1 MKYSKKML
9 EKIMKKNGGWLD
21 LRGTQITSLPDNLTV
36 GGSLYLSGTQIK
48 NPRTYKRLRNGDYV
62 ERRYL
67 YADDILTH
75 IKEKK
80 VKKGYTYFVGRIP
93 NHNVI
98 CDGVNYA
105 HCRSF
110 KEGVLDLE
118 FKKAK
123 ERGAEQYKNL
133 KLDSVV
139 KFDEARTMYRII
151 TGACQAGT
159 QQFID
164 NMKEKKEQYTISEI
178 IQLTKGAYGGTVF
191 EEFFKNRE

>member
-1 MKYSKKML
+1 M
-9 EKIMKKNGGWLD
+9 
-21 LRGTQITSLPDNLTV
+21 
-36 GGSLYLSGTQIK
+36 
-48 NPRTYKRLRNGDYV
+48 
-62 ERRYL
+62 
-67 YADDILTH
+67 YADDILTL

-98 CDGVNYA
+98 YDGVNYA
-105 HCRSF
+105 HCRNF

-133 KLDSVV
+133 GLDSIVS
-139 KFDEARTMYRII
+139 FDEARTMYRII

-191 EEFFKNRE
+191 EEFFKN